1 MKTKEWFAQWLS
13 VYVKGQVK
21 PRTYTKYSQITGTYI
36 IPHLGERELDSI
48 SREDVQVLIYVE
60 LRQKTTLSASTINS
74 VINVMNLAFDL
85 AEDLG
90 KIAKNPCRKIKR
102 LPKAEKKVEA
112 FSSSEQRKIEA
123 YITLSN
129 KSKLNGVII
138 CLYLGLRIG
147 ELLALTWDDIDLH
160 NRTVLISKTIGE
172 HGEITPPKTE
182 ASIRL
187 LPIPNAII
195 GVLRELKRIA
205 TCEFVIETHGHQT
218 NIRAYQELHKRMLI
232 RIGIRPLGF
241 HSLRHTF
248 ATRAL
253 ECGMD
258 FKTLSELMGHT
269 NVSITIDRYAHCQ
282 MELKR
287 KSINRLPKLNNG
299 N

>member
-1 MKTKEWFAQWLS
+1 MKTKEWFEQWLS

-21 PRTYTKYSQITGTYI
+21 PRTYTKYSQITKSYI
-36 IPHLGERELDSI
+36 VPHFGERELDSI
-48 SREDVQVLIYVE
+48 TREDVQVLIYVE
-60 LRQKTTLSASTINS
+60 LRQKTTLSANTINS
-74 VINVMNLAFDL
+74 VIMVMNIAFDL

-90 KIAKNPCRKIKR
+90 LITKNPCRKIKR

-112 FSSSEQRKIEA
+112 FSSSEQRKIET
-123 YITLSN
+123 YITLAE
-129 KSKLNGVII
+129 KPRLNGVII

-160 NRTVLISKTIGE
+160 NRTIFIAKTIGE

-195 GVLRELKRIA
+195 GVLRDLKRIA
-205 TCEFVIETHGHQT
+205 TCEFVIETEGHQT
-218 NIRAYQELHKRMLI
+218 SIRAYQGLHKRMLI

-253 ECGMD
+253 ESGMD
-258 FKTLSELMGHT
+258 FKTLSELMGHA

-287 KSINRLPKLNNG
+287 KSINRLSRLNNG